1 MATDSFLDF
10 LDDLTTEQPQETPT
24 QELTKNS
31 NFTIDLREER
41 ASIITTY
48 KDLQKRY
55 MLTTEPRTEFL
66 KALDDATST
75 PEQILMQAI
84 ELIGLALN
92 DEAFKDT
99 ALIKLEKYI
108 KRITVQK

>member
-1 MATDSFLDF
+1 MTTDSFLDF
-10 LDDLTTEQPQETPT
+10 LDDLTTEQSQETRT

-41 ASIITTY
+41 AGIITAY

-55 MLTTEPRTEFL
+55 MLTTEPRTELL
-66 KALDDATST
+66 KALDDATTT
-75 PEQILMQAI
+75 PEQLLMQAI

-92 DEAFKDT
+92 DDAFKTT
-99 ALIKLEKYI
+99 ALLKLEQYT
-108 KRITVQK
+108 KRRNV